1 MRKSRL
7 SSSNCLALCFSLAV
21 AVLALSQVSRA
32 STPTVLYNFCS
43 QSPNCAD
50 GANPQAD
57 LVTDPAGNIWG
68 TTRNGGAHQSGTIF
82 ELTKSS
88 GFTTIGQQYSFKG
101 GTTDG
106 AFPVA
111 GLVFDSQTGFFYGTT
126 SAGGGGSC
134 SNGCGTVFA
143 FFPGNTTDTILHSFG
158 ASGDGATPVA
168 GLLPDT
174 SQNFYGT
181 TSAGGSTK
189 CSGGCGTVFLIN
201 PVSNTY
207 KTLYK
212 LTGGTDGSDPVAALT
227 FDSQNNLWG
236 TAQKSGTYGFGTIF
250 ELAGP
255 SFTNVAFEHSFK
267 GALPNGAFPAAALTF
282 NKNVGGALGTLY
294 GTTSAGGSRNCS
306 GGCGIVF
313 QLKISG
319 HVISIIYKFTGAGAS
334 RTGAAPVAKMTL
346 DTVAGDARAGHLYGT
361 ASMGGINS
369 GNCPS
374 TGCGTLFE
382 ICPPTISCTAGVTT
396 YPREETVFSFNGT
409 DGENPLADV
418 LLDVPGADELLDGEQ
433 RADWLSPRETG
444 DDGDPGPQTGK
455 GVCTTNCVGTS
466 SNGGQNGKGVIIR
479 IKP

>member
-1 MRKSRL
+1 MQTARL
-7 SSSNCLALCFSLAV
+7 SFLRCFALCLSLAPV
-21 AVLALSQVSRA
+21 VLVLTEVSTA
-32 STPTVLYNFCS
+32 STATVLYNFCS

-57 LVTDPAGNIWG
+57 LVTDLAGNIWG
-68 TTRNGGAHQSGTIF
+68 TTRNGGAHQFGTIF

-111 GLVFDSQTGFFYGTT
+111 GLVFDSQTGLFYGTT

-134 SNGCGTVFA
+134 NNGCGTVFS
-143 FFPGNTTDTILHSFG
+143 FFPGNLTETVLHSFG
-158 ASGDGATPVA
+158 ASGDGATPLA
-168 GLLPDT
+168 GLVPDT

-189 CSGGCGTVFLIN
+189 CTGGCGTVFLIN

-207 KTLYK
+207 KLLYK

-255 SFTNVAFEHSFK
+255 SFTNLAFEHSFK
-267 GALPNGAFPAAALTF
+267 GTPPNGAFPAAALTF
-282 NKNVGGALGTLY
+282 NKNVGGTLGTMY
-294 GTTSAGGSRNCS
+294 GTTSAGGSRNCT
-306 GGCGIVF
+306 GGCGTVF
-313 QLKISG
+313 QFKISG
-319 HVISIIYKFTGAGAS
+319 HLISIIYKFTGAGAN
-334 RTGAAPVAKMTL
+334 RTGAAPVAKLTL
-346 DTVAGDARAGHLYGT
+346 DPENGDRNGHLYGT
-361 ASMGGINS
+361 ASMGGINT
-369 GNCPS
+369 GNCPA
-374 TGCGTLFE
+374 TGCGTMFE
-382 ICPPTISCTAGVTT
+382 ICPPTISCDPSGTT
-396 YPREETVFSFNGT
+396 YPREGTVFSFNGT
-409 DGENPLADV
+409 DGENPLAGV
-418 LLDVPGADELLDGEQ
+418 LLNVSGADELPDGGQ
-433 RADWLSPRETG
+433 RADWLSRRETG
-444 DDGDPGPQTGK
+444 DDGETEPQTGK
-455 GVCTTNCVGTS
+455 GVCTTNCIGAG
-466 SNGGQNGKGVIIR
+466 SNGGQNGKGVIIK